1 MRACYGVSV
10 HVYYIDF
17 VSFLSA
23 AAIDL
28 KSSFTYRDLEKLKFP
43 VLKVFEDQYDL
54 DEKLELDESAVP
66 TYGVYNKRDPAGIQ
80 SIKKWIKLDR
90 VKHPEGKAVSWENL
104 LWLLDECKADTDDPR
119 AVGEIIDNLKA
130 YITTAPRGDSE
141 PEEMDTNQSQSSQ

>member
-1 MRACYGVSV
+1 MSV
-10 HVYYIDF
+10 HVCYIDF

-66 TYGVYNKRDPAGIQ
+66 TYGVLNEKDPAGIQ
-80 SIKKWIKLDR
+80 SIKKWINL
-90 VKHPEGKAVSWENL
+90 KHPEGKAVSWKNL
-104 LWLLDECKADTDDPR
+104 LWLLDECKADTDDPK
-119 AVGEIIDNLKA
+119 AVGEMINNLKA
-130 YITTAPRGDSE
+130 YITAAPRGDSE
-141 PEEMDTNQSQSSQ
+141 PEEMDTNHKSQSSQ